1 MMTQS
6 RVLVITGATGGL
18 GTALARRL
26 AAADYLIA
34 ATYLVPEEARAFEE
48 AVMLDEDRLLLG
60 RVDSADT
67 AEVEAFMAGTVERFG
82 RIDALCCLAGKWAGG
97 RDVADT
103 DDVRFDRMIDSNLRS
118 AFVAARAALP
128 YLRQA
133 EWGRILFMGSRAA
146 KDTPAGQAAFNIA
159 KAGVVALAKSLAQ
172 ELSGEEIT
180 ANVILPSVIDTP
192 ATRKA
197 LPYADYMDWPTPD
210 DIAAVMEFMLSEA
223 SGTISGASIPAYGK
237 V

>member
-1 MMTQS
+1 MTQP

-18 GTALARRL
+18 GTALVRRL
-26 AAADYLIA
+26 SASDYLFA

-48 AVMLDEDRLLLG
+48 AVMLDEDRLFLS
-60 RVDSADT
+60 RVDSSNT
-67 AEVEAFMAGTVERFG
+67 EEVESFMRATAERFG
-82 RIDALCCLAGKWAGG
+82 AIDALCCLAGKWAGG

-128 YLRQA
+128 FLREA

-146 KDTPAGQAAFNIA
+146 TDTPAGQAAFNIA
-159 KAGVVALAKSLAQ
+159 KAGVVALARSLAQ
-172 ELSGEEIT
+172 ELSGEPIT
-180 ANVILPSVIDTP
+180 ANVIQPSVIDTP

-210 DIAAVMEFMLSEA
+210 EIAKVMEFVLSEA
-223 SGTISGASIPAYGK
+223 SATISGASIPVYGRP
-237 V
+237 

>member
-1 MMTQS
+1 MTQS

-172 ELSGEEIT
+172 ELSGE
-180 ANVILPSVIDTP
+180 
-192 ATRKA
+192 
-197 LPYADYMDWPTPD
+197 
-210 DIAAVMEFMLSEA
+210 
-223 SGTISGASIPAYGK
+223 
-237 V
+237 

>member
-1 MMTQS
+1 
-6 RVLVITGATGGL
+6 
-18 GTALARRL
+18 
-26 AAADYLIA
+26 
-34 ATYLVPEEARAFEE
+34 
-48 AVMLDEDRLLLG
+48 LLG